1 MAADPKT
8 VCVPC
13 RRVFKGEG
21 RETMPEDRLRA
32 SGRRQWPLKWMGV
45 GSAMHRSPCTCP
57 ECGNEDL
64 LTVSWRWRPPKRTND
79 RAWKRIA
86 AGDLLWEHDPKDA
99 PVVEANPNWKPGQ
112 SARIHTITVP
122 AMSRRKV
129 QANASKRR
137 R

>member
-21 RETMPEDRLRA
+21 RESMTESQFLA

-45 GSAMHRSPCTCP
+45 GSSIHVAPRSCP
-57 ECGNEDL
+57 ECGKDDL

-86 AGDLLWEHDPKDA
+86 SGDLLWESDPKDFA
-99 PVVEANPNWKPGQ
+99 PKNEPNPNWKPGQ
-112 SARIHTITVP
+112 SVTTCGRLTFP
-122 AMSRRKV
+122 A
-129 QANASKRR
+129 RR
-137 R
+137 RS